1 MSKEYR
7 PTLAQ
12 LRTFA
17 TVAECK
23 HFGTAAKRLEISQ
36 PSLSQALAA
45 LEHGLGMQ
53 LIERS
58 TRRVIVTRA
67 GEQLLPYAEAT
78 LEAADAFTARAQG
91 ASGMLDN
98 KLVLGVI
105 PTIAPYILPELLEEV
120 RIRFP
125 RLELQIVEDQTQHLY
140 SKLRDGHIDCALVA
154 LPIESVGFTSTPVFT
169 ESLHL
174 ALPADSRF
182 AGRTDLTPRDL
193 RDLDLYLLDDG
204 HCLRDQFLDLCRKAD
219 IDPEL
224 SPRTSGTRAA
234 SLTTV
239 MQLVAHGAGATLVP
253 ESALLVEGNRPG
265 IGIASFAPD
274 VTASRKIALAYRS
287 STVRTEEFD
296 AFGIMVN
303 EAYFK
308 TIQKVREANLI
319 GLSADDAQTATD
331 N

>member
-1 MSKEYR
+1 MLIFIAMSKEYR

-78 LEAADAFTARAQG
+78 LEAAEAFTARAQG

-98 KLVLGVI
+98 KLVLGII
-105 PTIAPYILPELLEEV
+105 PTVAPYILPDLLQEV
-120 RIRFP
+120 RVRFP

-154 LPIESVGFTSTPVFT
+154 LPLDSAGFTATQLYT

-174 ALPADSRF
+174 ALPADHKF
-182 AGRTDLTPRDL
+182 AGHNDLSLRDL
-193 RDLDLYLLDDG
+193 RDLDLFLLDDG
-204 HCLRDQFLDLCRKAD
+204 HCLRDQVIDLCRKAD
-219 IDPEL
+219 IDPAS

-239 MQLVAHGAGATLVP
+239 MQLVANGDGATLIP
-253 ESALLVEGNRPG
+253 ESALEVEASRPG
-265 IGIASFAPD
+265 ISIASFAPE

-287 STVRTEEFD
+287 STIRTEEFD
-296 AFGIMVN
+296 AFGILVN

-308 TIQKVREANLI
+308 TISRIRESRGLAN
-319 GLSADDAQTATD
+319 
-331 N
+331 